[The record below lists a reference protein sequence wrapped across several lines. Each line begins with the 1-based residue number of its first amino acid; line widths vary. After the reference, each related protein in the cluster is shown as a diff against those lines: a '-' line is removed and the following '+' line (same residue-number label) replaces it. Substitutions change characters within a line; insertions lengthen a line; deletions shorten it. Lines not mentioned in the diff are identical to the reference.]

1 MRAFHHHYSIRPP
14 KIFHF
19 IRHKL
24 FARINYMATTTP
36 SPSSKRGEE
45 QTQTFTL
52 YFVRHGEAL
61 HNELEKQAESSA
73 LSLAISE
80 GYDPDSPYAKNRMEE
95 ARKAILRSES
105 MEDPP
110 LSKLGVNQAK
120 KAKKDLERLIEIYDL
135 PPVEEVWVSPLQ
147 RTLQTASIVFPYT
160 AVDIDEVPALSSE
173 TLSDRVKRDESK
185 LEILPKI
192 RVRKEIEERH
202 TGLPCDRHSSLG
214 KLTRRPTF
222 NRFSFSALNVL
233 SVANLFSTYS
243 SSSSLGDEGEVAKN
257 GMTRIQEGSN
267 HSGGSGSVGKDISI
281 GAFLDYMGPS
291 EHRPDD
297 PWDQEVVIDA
307 IETSRH
313 LNSDFIS
320 NESKYSEE
328 EEDKIMLR
336 ERTKKLLTLLT
347 ETQSRSIALIG
358 HKGYLRELERGPLGH
373 ADADLFANCEV
384 RVYRLVLN
392 FCMGKNDDNIDDCEC
407 VVDSTKACAGRIAFV
422 PVLQRAEKIA
432 SSCDNCSYIN

>member
-1 MRAFHHHYSIRPP
+1 MKAFRHNYHFIRPP
-14 KIFHF
+14 KLLFSF
-19 IRHKL
+19 LRHKL
-24 FARINYMATTTP
+24 FARLKSMATTTP
-36 SPSSKRGEE
+36 SPSSKICEE
-45 QTQTFTL
+45 QIQTFTL

-73 LSLAISE
+73 LSSAIAE
-80 GYDPDSPYAKNRMEE
+80 GHDPDSPYAKKRVEE

-110 LSKLGVNQAK
+110 LSKLGVEQAK
-120 KAKKDLERLIEIYDL
+120 KAKKDLERLIDVYDL

-147 RTLQTASIVFPYT
+147 RTLQTASIVFPNT
-160 AVDIDEVPALSSE
+160 AVDVDEVPALSSE
-173 TLSDRVKRDESK
+173 SSSDGVTRDGSK
-185 LEILPKI
+185 LEVFPKI
-192 RVRKEIEERH
+192 RVRKEIEERR

-214 KLTRRPTF
+214 KLTQRPTF
-222 NRFSFSALNVL
+222 NRFSFSALKIS

-243 SSSSLGDEGEVAKN
+243 SSPSLDEVGEDAKN
-257 GMTRIQEGSN
+257 NMTRIQEGSN
-267 HSGGSGSVGKDISI
+267 HSGGSFGENISI
-281 GAFLDYMGPS
+281 GAFLDFMGPS

-313 LNSDFIS
+313 FNSDIFS
-320 NESKYSEE
+320 NTSKITEE

-384 RVYRLVLN
+384 RVYRIVLN
-392 FCMGKNDDNIDDCEC
+392 FYIGNGGGNIDKSAS
-407 VVDSTKACAGRIAFV
+407 VVEDAKVFAGGSTLV

-432 SSCDNCSYIN
+432 SSCDNC